1 MSILRKQLEATED
14 KKALSIA
21 GELMIAEVERVQTEH
36 PLVRLIDDVDLL
48 GSYWNMKHGLFK
60 QASPIQGLLDENAIQ
75 SILDA
80 GLLRWPYFTLL
91 KEGIQPPI
99 SAFTKTRYVMGE
111 SIRRFA
117 DPGKVRELLA
127 SGATMKL
134 NQLEDWHLP
143 TRNLMRDIEARF
155 PAELKAYVF
164 YTPRDNTGML
174 PHRDGS
180 HVLAVQ
186 MAGAKEWRIYDRPDQ
201 VDARGGLVDLDVESH
216 THSFVTEP
224 GDVLYLPH
232 GYPHVAT
239 ARSGT
244 SLHLTLTITE
254 PAPADLVDSLMVTL
268 ADHLDGLERSQ
279 ILLPQDKA
287 EAVKKALLRQLES
300 VDSATLV
307 ETALGLM
314 RKRVE

>member
-1 MSILRKQLEATED
+1 ML
-14 KKALSIA
+14 
-21 GELMIAEVERVQTEH
+21 VQTEH

-48 GSYWNMKHGLFK
+48 GSYWNIKHGLFK
-60 QASPIQGLLDENAIQ
+60 RAIPVAGLLDENAIQ

-91 KEGIQPPI
+91 KEGMQPAIP
-99 SAFTKTRYVMGE
+99 AFTKTRHVMGE

-117 DPGKVRELLA
+117 DPGQVRELLA

-134 NQLEDWHLP
+134 NQLEDWHRP
-143 TRNLMRDIEARF
+143 TRALIRDIEARV
-155 PAELKAYVF
+155 PAELRAYVF

-186 MAGAKEWRIYDRPDQ
+186 IAGAKEWRIYDSPDL
-201 VDARGGLVDLDVESH
+201 VDARGGLLDVDVESH
-216 THSFVTEP
+216 AHSFVMEP

-244 SLHLTLTITE
+244 SLHLTLTIAE
-254 PAPADLVDSLMVTL
+254 PAPLDLIESLMV
-268 ADHLDGLERSQ
+268 AVGDDLDGLERDQ
-279 ILLPQDKA
+279 ILSPEEKA
-287 EAVKKALLRQLES
+287 EAVTKELLSQLNS
-300 VDSATLV
+300 VDPAILV

-314 RKRVE
+314 RKRVERHKWIQTS